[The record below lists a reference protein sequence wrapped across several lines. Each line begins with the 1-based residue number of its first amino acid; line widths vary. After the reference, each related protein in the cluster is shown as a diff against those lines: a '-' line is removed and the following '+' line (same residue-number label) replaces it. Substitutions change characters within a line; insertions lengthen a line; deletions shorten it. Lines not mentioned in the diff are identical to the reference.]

1 MLDGRAVTQSLS
13 PSRYPA
19 AIMRVLVLGGDGY
32 LGWPT
37 ALRFSDRGHE
47 VAVVDNFSRRRWH
60 LQQST
65 DSLTPILTFEE
76 RIDAWREVSGN
87 EIEAHVGDIEDG
99 DFLDRVVADF
109 APQVVIHYGEQASAP
124 YSMQS
129 REAAVETQH
138 NNVIGTLNLLF
149 SIRDRVPDCHL
160 IKLGTMGEYG
170 TPDIDIEEGY
180 IEIEHKGRRDTLP
193 FPKMPGSL
201 YHLSKVHDSHNIH
214 FACRIWGLRAT
225 DLNQG
230 VVYGIETEE
239 TARDER
245 LITRFD
251 YDETFGTVLNRFCVQ
266 AVIGHPLTV
275 YGKGGQTRGF
285 LNIRDTLRCVEL
297 AAENPAELG
306 DFRVFNQFTE
316 QFRVSELAK
325 LVQKSAGE
333 LGYEVEVQQFPN
345 PRVESEEHYYNPVHT
360 KLLDLGLEPNYLGE
374 ELVRS
379 MLKIIERHK
388 DRVIERAIVP
398 RTRWKPGELEG
409 GALEDMDRAGGKP
422 AS

>member
-1 MLDGRAVTQSLS
+1 
-13 PSRYPA
+13 
-19 AIMRVLVLGGDGY
+19 MRVLVLGGDGY

-37 ALRFSDRGHE
+37 ALRFSNRGHD

-65 DSLTPILTFEE
+65 DSLTPILTLEE
-76 RIDAWREVSGN
+76 RIDAWREVSGR
-87 EIEAHVGDIEDG
+87 EIEAQVGNIEDG
-99 DFLDRVVADF
+99 EFIDRVVAEL
-109 APQVVIHYGEQASAP
+109 APEVVIHYGEQASAP

-129 REAAVETQH
+129 RDAAVETQH

-214 FACRIWGLRAT
+214 FACRVWGLRAT

-230 VVYGIETEE
+230 VVYGIETDE
-239 TARDER
+239 TAGDER

-297 AAENPAELG
+297 AAENPAALG
-306 DFRVFNQFTE
+306 EFRVFNQFTE
-316 QFRVSELAK
+316 QFRVSELAD
-325 LVQKSAGE
+325 LVRKAAIE
-333 LGYEVEVQQFPN
+333 LGYEVEVQEFPN
-345 PRVESEEHYYNPVHT
+345 PRVELEEHYYNPAHT
-360 KLLDLGLEPNYLGE
+360 KLLDLGLEPHFLGE

-379 MLKIIERHK
+379 MLRIIERHK

-409 GALEDMDRAGGKP
+409 GALGGSP
-422 AS
+422 EQSARISRGD